1 MGAARAGQNAVEW
14 EKEGDSDTDF
24 WIRLVGE
31 EEDDPV
37 ARKRVKVAASGGQ
50 DGGGGDQ
57 LKILNEDGF
66 VWLGWVV
73 WTGCGSRVG

>member
-50 DGGGGDQ
+50 DAKGG
-57 LKILNEDGF
+57 IN
-66 VWLGWVV
+66 
-73 WTGCGSRVG
+73 

>member
-1 MGAARAGQNAVEW
+1 MRDRGGRCEGGSERGGVGEG
-14 EKEGDSDTDF
+14 GDSDTDF

-50 DGGGGDQ
+50 DAKEG
-57 LKILNEDGF
+57 IN
-66 VWLGWVV
+66 
-73 WTGCGSRVG
+73 